1 MNGGMTGLSI
11 VLAVFVM
18 AACRGDEAEE
28 LGSGVVVDTLE
39 GVEIVTNRA
48 ERRPQLD
55 WTVGAPSLELGR
67 IDGEDHEVFGSIGG
81 IVVGSG
87 GRVYVGDTQA
97 LEVRVFGS
105 DGTYQF
111 AFGGKGEGPGEFENI
126 DAMRLTPGGELLVR
140 DVNQGRVSVFAPD
153 GSYRREIRI
162 ERPFFQY
169 ENRPT
174 LWADTAGRVFDWLL
188 LRPGDVDTMGV
199 AVYDAAGTLVRKVVT
214 DVFERP
220 MIRLMRDG
228 RPLAGLAIPRTPFAS
243 GAVDQGGRIVSG
255 VGDTYELDVRTAEGV
270 LIRSIR
276 RDIEPGPAPGWLA
289 DTVRIRIASMIEDM
303 GGGTPEDYDLPR
315 TLPAYSRVM
324 IDDLDYLWVARN
336 GDQGRL
342 PTRFDIFDPEGR
354 FEGTL
359 ELPELRLMHLGRDFL
374 AGIAYDELG
383 VERAVI
389 LPLERG

>member
-1 MNGGMTGLSI
+1 MNGGMTGLSV
-11 VLAVFVM
+11 VLAAFVV
-18 AACRGDEAEE
+18 AACRGDEAQV

-39 GVEIVTNRA
+39 GVEIVTNLA

-55 WTVGAPSLELGR
+55 WTVGVPSLELGR
-67 IDGEDHEVFGSIGG
+67 IDGEGPEVFGSIGG

-97 LEVRVFGS
+97 MEVRVFGS

-111 AFGGKGEGPGEFENI
+111 AFGRKGEGPGEFENI

-140 DVNQGRVSVFAPD
+140 DVARARVSVFAPD
-153 GSYRREIRI
+153 GSHRREIRI

-174 LWADTAGRVFDWLL
+174 LWADTTGRVFDWSL
-188 LRPGDVDTMGV
+188 LRAGDVDTMGV
-199 AVYDAAGTLVRKVVT
+199 AVYDAAGALVRKVVT
-214 DVFERP
+214 DAFERP

-228 RPLAGLAIPRTPFAS
+228 RPVAGLAIPRTPFAS
-243 GAVDQGGRIVSG
+243 GAVDRGGRIVSG
-255 VGDTYELDVRTAEGV
+255 VGDIYELDVRTAEGV
-270 LIRSIR
+270 LIRRIR
-276 RDIEPGPAPGWLA
+276 RDIEPEPAPRWLA
-289 DTVRIRIASMIEDM
+289 DTVRIRIASMIENL
-303 GGGTPEDYDLPR
+303 GGGMPEDYDLPE

-324 IDDLDYLWVARN
+324 VDDLDYLWVARN

-342 PTRFDIFDPEGR
+342 PTRFDIFDPEGQ

-359 ELPELRLMHLGRDFL
+359 EVPELRLMHLGPDFI

-389 LPLERG
+389 LSLDRG